1 MERVSI
7 RLCIMVHKKGC
18 YPLHEEINIIFP
30 YVVLDQVDVRV
41 GNQIWNQVHSRF
53 FNRVKTNIKL

>member
-7 RLCIMVHKKGC
+7 RLCIMAHKKGY
-18 YPLHEEINIIFP
+18 YPLYEEINNIFP
-30 YVVLDQVDVRV
+30 YVVLYQVDERV

-53 FNRVKTNIKL
+53 FDRVKTNIKL